1 MVHGAIAERHGTPD
15 QRSGQTAPT
24 GNYAAQGDNLA
35 ERTRKKL
42 PIAAIIATIP
52 LMIESVGVYIFGI
65 GLSVYFSF
73 TNTVVF
79 PDYKLV
85 GFKQYERL
93 WSTDVWITAVKN
105 IWIFGILS
113 IIANLVFGYLLA
125 VFMDQRIKQE
135 DLLRTIFLYPFAMSL
150 IVTGLVWQWVLD
162 PNYGLTATMHELG
175 WTSFYF
181 SPLNDANTALY
192 GLVVAGV
199 WQGAGVTMA
208 ILLAGLRGVDAEIWK
223 AARVDG
229 IPAWRTYLFIALPMM
244 RGAVATV
251 LVLQC
256 IGVLRIY
263 DIIVS
268 MTGAGPGNA
277 TMMPAVYVL
286 QYLSDRQNAA
296 QGMAAATTMLLPVV
310 LVLIAVGLFRL
321 FRRRK
326 VVTL

>member
-1 MVHGAIAERHGTPD
+1 M
-15 QRSGQTAPT
+15 
-24 GNYAAQGDNLA
+24 A

-42 PIAAIIATIP
+42 PIAAVIATIP

-73 TNTVVF
+73 TNTRVF
-79 PDYKLV
+79 PSYKFI
-85 GFKQYERL
+85 GWDQYERL
-93 WSTDVWITAVKN
+93 WTTDIWLTAVKN

-113 IIANLVFGYLLA
+113 IAANLIFGYLLA

-162 PNYGLTATMHELG
+162 PNYGLNATMHGFG

-192 GLVVAGV
+192 GLVAAGI

-229 IPAWRTYLFIALPMM
+229 IPPWRTYLFIALPMM
-244 RGAVATV
+244 RGAVATAV
-251 LVLQC
+251 VLQC
-256 IGVLRIY
+256 IGVLRVY
-263 DIIVS
+263 DLIVS
-268 MTGAGPGNA
+268 MTGAGPGNS

-286 QYLSDRQNAA
+286 QMLTDRQNVA
-296 QGMAAATTMLLPVV
+296 QGMAAAATMLLPVV
-310 LVLIAVGLFRL
+310 VVLAGIGIYRL
-321 FRRRK
+321 FAGRK
-326 VVTL
+326 AVAA

>member
-1 MVHGAIAERHGTPD
+1 M
-15 QRSGQTAPT
+15 
-24 GNYAAQGDNLA
+24 A

-79 PDYKLV
+79 PDYKFV
-85 GFKQYERL
+85 GLKQYQRL
-93 WSTDVWITAVKN
+93 WTTDIWLTAVKN
-105 IWIFGILS
+105 IWLFGFLS
-113 IIANLVFGYLLA
+113 IAANLVFGYLLA

-162 PNYGLTATMHELG
+162 PNYGLDATMHGFG
-175 WTSFYF
+175 WTSFHF

-208 ILLAGLRGVDAEIWK
+208 VLLAGLRGVDGEIWK

-244 RGAVATV
+244 RGAVATAV
-251 LVLQC
+251 TFQC
-256 IGVLRIY
+256 INVLRVY
-263 DIIVS
+263 DLIVS

-286 QYLSDRQNAA
+286 QYLTDRQNVA

-310 LVLIAVGLFRL
+310 IVLICVGVYRFLRK
-321 FRRRK
+321 RK
-326 VVTL
+326 VVTA